1 MYSII
6 LGIIFFDNLSHI
18 KKATITLALFAIM
31 LSVYHKVIKYNLQN
45 NKQAFLDRLGKW
57 AFYSFVFISFIGFIQ
72 FFMKLGIIPQIISE
86 QITLLFSY
94 RTVNRMQMV
103 SGEPAMMV
111 RNILLLGTLIYFF
124 YYGKYRKIVLTLV
137 VFFLLV
143 SGSTYGYMTI
153 FLLIVTYMI
162 LFKPKLLFNIKVLLG
177 ILLMVFSLSISMSVF
192 FDSYTRNKIN
202 IVLKTFSNLD
212 ADTVMTVV
220 QSDGSAFQRIMNP
233 VIGFMSGDS
242 TDYLGSGIDGY
253 RYLYPH
259 YINEYF
265 PFAIDYLTVNAAVE
279 GNSYITPKS
288 LYSKIYAELGIVPFI
303 LFMSYLIYLYISI
316 IKLRNKIYLPFL
328 FSLSIVYILNT
339 DSIIYLNYFFTL
351 IFIHLTLNNLYK
363 IKPKRSDL
371 KNVKKTIVS

>member
-1 MYSII
+1 
-6 LGIIFFDNLSHI
+6 
-18 KKATITLALFAIM
+18 M